1 MSDFDIEKAFKDI
14 KLPKK
19 EKSIYKKSEKTLYT
33 GSKYHHIVKI
43 FFVKGNKDKRK
54 KDLSNI
60 VIEKMKL
67 YLKKISGRFTDKEII
82 DLFEK
87 FFNRDLYIEV
97 ITLANNNYSL
107 TITEIYK
114 YANEF
119 LAAKT
124 KEGSALAIL
133 LRVEKVGRVK
143 NATNKS

>member
-33 GSKYHHIVKI
+33 GSKYHHIIKI
-43 FFVKGNKDKRK
+43 FFVKDTAGLT
-54 KDLSNI
+54 DLT
-60 VIEKMKL
+60 IEKMKL
-67 YLKKISGRFTDKEII
+67 YLEKISGRFSDLEII
-82 DLFEK
+82 SLFET
-87 FFNRDLYIEV
+87 FFNNEYTLYIEV
-97 ITLANNNYSL
+97 ITLANNNYRL

-119 LAAKT
+119 LAMKT

-143 NATNKS
+143 NAGNKS